1 MTRQSPASKKH
12 STDQL
17 CTYTLISVFFKY
29 AICIKASNTVLHIKS
44 ARTNKF
50 LIKKERLPNAE
61 SAILH
66 KIFDD
71 IYIVITGIDKDLGI
85 AVELYYRKGIQ
96 IIWLSFFILIL
107 SCFVKK
113 NLVEIKSDNSQLIIA
128 TLIHHL

>member
-1 MTRQSPASKKH
+1 M
-12 STDQL
+12 
-17 CTYTLISVFFKY
+17 
-29 AICIKASNTVLHIKS
+29 
-44 ARTNKF
+44 
-50 LIKKERLPNAE
+50 IKKERLPNAE